1 MQKNNGKVIVV
12 LENAKKRAEIV
23 MPHVCAFYQLV
34 AIGEWWGFPKFYATD
49 DLLNRKH
56 TDQKR
61 PLGRE
66 AASVSAHMT
75 PRPSEVLKSRA
86 GKRRDEIRL
95 INARETIQ
103 NQSHKKVFY
112 GPWRTPSPLELG
124 LLPRLRV
131 SRMVGPRRRLC
142 TSVQLSSELA
152 AASWAFHKFTNSSAS
167 ALVAELGIRVD
178 MQWGGWDPGESEAVN
193 HLGIGSFGQRHDVG
207 S

>member
-12 LENAKKRAEIV
+12 LENAKKGGEIV

-95 INARETIQ
+95 INARETILDQ
-103 NQSHKKVFY
+103 RINPTKKYFMVH
-112 GPWRTPSPLELG
+112 GVR
-124 LLPRLRV
+124 LPRLSWDYSPDCAYRAWLD
-131 SRMVGPRRRLC
+131 RDVGCAHRCSCPASL
-142 TSVQLSSELA
+142 QPPAGLS
-152 AASWAFHKFTNSSAS
+152 TNSPTPARQIS
-167 ALVAELGIRVD
+167 
-178 MQWGGWDPGESEAVN
+178 
-193 HLGIGSFGQRHDVG
+193 
-207 S
+207 